1 MLHLFFLR
9 EKGSPL
15 WVRDVYLSNC
25 KFLIWKLLILSCI
38 INYLI
43 TTYMKADSFHKK
55 KQFLIFRLFDLA
67 QELNEKEKV
76 ECLKMRTCVRCVTVQ
91 RRLHLFNMRQ
101 EDYMSWSCLSYRCL
115 PKMCCFHI
123 ALEWDPIYPDL
134 IWAFCILFS
143 EL

>member
-9 EKGSPL
+9 EKDSPL

-55 KQFLIFRLFDLA
+55 KQFLIFRFIYLILLRSREYD
-67 QELNEKEKV
+67 ELNEKEK
-76 ECLKMRTCVRCVTVQ
+76 
-91 RRLHLFNMRQ
+91 
-101 EDYMSWSCLSYRCL
+101 
-115 PKMCCFHI
+115 
-123 ALEWDPIYPDL
+123 
-134 IWAFCILFS
+134 
-143 EL
+143 

>member
-1 MLHLFFLR
+1 M
-9 EKGSPL
+9 
-15 WVRDVYLSNC
+15 
-25 KFLIWKLLILSCI
+25 ILSCI

-101 EDYMSWSCLSYRCL
+101 EDYMS
-115 PKMCCFHI
+115 
-123 ALEWDPIYPDL
+123 
-134 IWAFCILFS
+134 
-143 EL
+143 